1 MNTQLRRTEPL
12 PQPIAPPPREI
23 RPDKKS
29 PLAFMPRL
37 AGYALMAFIGWLLVS
52 TLVEPWVSTN
62 ATRAVINAPAILI
75 TTPISGTVSAQYAQN
90 GQPIAS
96 GQTIAVVKNT
106 TVPRD
111 ALTTL
116 LTQRLE
122 LQSHLDDVNSRLQAD
137 RHMLDYTNGQYDKYQ
152 QASVAQLKSSY
163 ESMQAQQD
171 ATNAKLEELDAK
183 YARAMALERDGAVSM
198 ATVAAARSE
207 ADTARS
213 EADAMDKNAQ
223 SASAGI
229 AAAQRGVY
237 VSAGQDS
244 NGQLPQ
250 LAQHRADLQ
259 NNIKDELAQI
269 DAMNNQMSNLNQ
281 LVSHEQ
287 DRVQA
292 LSDYAVKAY
301 APGTAQEVVAPVG
314 TQVAAGA
321 TLVRATD
328 CGKTDVVAVFPARM
342 TPRLN
347 IGTALS
353 IRVSDGSRPRD
364 AHITQLMPKATESLQ
379 NGYSAPFPYA
389 EDGSVYALAQWDNPS
404 PADPT
409 PRSCTPG
416 RSVMASL
423 R

>member
-1 MNTQLRRTEPL
+1 LRTQLLRTEPL
-12 PQPIAPPPREI
+12 HRPAASPPSEI
-23 RPDKKS
+23 KPEKKS
-29 PLAFMPRL
+29 SLAYVPRL

-52 TLVEPWVSTN
+52 TLFEPWVSTN

-90 GQPIAS
+90 GQPIAP

-137 RHMLDYTNGQYDKYQ
+137 QHMLDYTNGQYEKYQ
-152 QASVAQLKSSY
+152 QASLTQLKSSY
-163 ESMQAQQD
+163 ESVQAQQE
-171 ATNAKLEELDAK
+171 ATNAKLEALDAK
-183 YARAMALERDGAVSM
+183 YARAMALERDGAVSA
-198 ATVAAARSE
+198 ATVAAARSD
-207 ADTARS
+207 ADTARK
-213 EADAMDKNAQ
+213 EADALDKNAQ
-223 SASAGI
+223 SVGAGI
-229 AAAQRGVY
+229 AAAQHGVY

-250 LAQHRADLQ
+250 LAQHRADIQ
-259 NNIKDELAQI
+259 NSIKEEQAQI
-269 DAMNNQMSNLNQ
+269 DAMNHQMGDLNQ
-281 LVSHEQ
+281 LITHEQ

-301 APGTAQEVVAPVG
+301 APGKAQEVVAPIG
-314 TQVAAGA
+314 TQVVAGA

-328 CGKTDVVAVFPARM
+328 CSKTDVVAVFPARM
-342 TPRLN
+342 TSRLN
-347 IGTALS
+347 IGTELRV
-353 IRVSDGSRPRD
+353 RVSETSRPRS
-364 AHITQLMPKATESLQ
+364 AHITQLMPKATESMQ
-379 NGYSAPFPYA
+379 NAYSAPFPFA
-389 EDGSVYALAQWDNPS
+389 EDGSVYALAQWDSPS
-404 PADPT
+404 PADPALQ
-409 PRSCTPG
+409 SCTPG
-416 RSVMASL
+416 RTVMASL